1 MSHRAAI
8 YIRRLFFSRST
19 VDRTA
24 MSMSRARVNDL
35 GAQTRAKNLDVNYF
49 LAILTIY

>member
-1 MSHRAAI
+1 LN
-8 YIRRLFFSRST
+8 RRIALHDVFFSRST